1 MALRQWR
8 FSELDERKIH
18 SLVYSVWSRIE
29 NSVEGTVGVEANAG
43 VKQSLEPR
51 YMGSIPGKLMFRH
64 SEASH
69 IAEALTVG
77 LELCLDNDSEA
88 PQVVRCGL
96 VTSVLAPQCS
106 KGPRQPM
113 LSQKSGT
120 PGSDARCRPVFW
132 TLKFFFNVNTFSVNT
147 WSWCTWHTL
156 SSCHMWLNKWIRW
169 HPNWFALSLVKQ
181 VHCLSWACLSQKYQK
196 YCKFLFFSFLSLWTD
211 SGLWTYSVVHGL
223 KVVFYFDAL
232 YMQM

>member
-1 MALRQWR
+1 MNWSFSNFIRPVNGDHWFKWVWVESKVLSPSLSLCWRSVSTAVVALRQWR

-29 NSVEGTVGVEANAG
+29 NSVEGMVGVEANAG

-120 PGSDARCRPVFW
+120 PRSDARCRPVFW
-132 TLKFFFNVNTFSVNT
+132 TLKFFF
-147 WSWCTWHTL
+147 L
-156 SSCHMWLNKWIRW
+156 MWTHFQL
-169 HPNWFALSLVKQ
+169 
-181 VHCLSWACLSQKYQK
+181 
-196 YCKFLFFSFLSLWTD
+196 T
-211 SGLWTYSVVHGL
+211 HGL
-223 KVVFYFDAL
+223 GVHDIHSVHATCDL
-232 YMQM
+232 SELDGIQTGLHSL